1 MQIKE
6 VADFLNDILKINDFA
21 PDPSNNGLQVCG
33 DEMRECNKIAFAVD
47 ASLASIEQAVQNK
60 ADLLNGFSNC
70 CC

>member
-33 DEMRECNKIAFAVD
+33 CDARECRKIAFAVD
-47 ASLASIEQAVQNK
+47 ASLAGIEQAYL
-60 ADLLNGFSNC
+60 D
-70 CC
+70 